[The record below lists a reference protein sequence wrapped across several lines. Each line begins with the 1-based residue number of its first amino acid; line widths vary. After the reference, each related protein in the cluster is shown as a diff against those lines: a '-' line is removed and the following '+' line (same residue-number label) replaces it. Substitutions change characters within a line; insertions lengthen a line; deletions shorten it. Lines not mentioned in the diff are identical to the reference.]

1 MPETKI
7 SESIEIAKSV
17 FEVEAETLNLVKD
30 SLDDNFVKAVDLIHA
45 ATGRV
50 VVTGMGKSGHIG
62 AKIAATLAST
72 GTSSFFVHPA
82 EMGHGDLGMVL
93 ASDVVLA
100 LSYSGRTEEL
110 RKILVPIKKLG
121 AKVIA
126 ITGGTESP
134 LANYADSVL
143 YTPITKEACPLDLAP
158 TSSTTAALAMGD
170 ALAVALMTKNN
181 FKKDD
186 FARSHPLGSLG
197 QSIVPISDVMR
208 SQASIPSVA
217 PDANYSQILAEISD
231 KELGFTAVVDSA
243 NKLLGVITDGDLRR
257 AQIKFMDQIFQ
268 KNAADIMSASPKTMK
283 SDDLAIAAAKMM
295 EKNRIGQIVI
305 VDDSNIMQ
313 GVLDLKDLLSAG
325 FMVS

>member
-1 MPETKI
+1 M
-7 SESIEIAKSV
+7 
-17 FEVEAETLNLVKD
+17 
-30 SLDDNFVKAVDLIHA
+30 
-45 ATGRV
+45 
-50 VVTGMGKSGHIG
+50 
-62 AKIAATLAST
+62 
-72 GTSSFFVHPA
+72 
-82 EMGHGDLGMVL
+82 
-93 ASDVVLA
+93 
-100 LSYSGRTEEL
+100 
-110 RKILVPIKKLG
+110 
-121 AKVIA
+121 
-126 ITGGTESP
+126 
-134 LANYADSVL
+134 

-257 AQIKFMDQIFQ
+257 AQIKFMNQIFQ